1 MQLAE
6 AMFSRTRAAVLAALV
21 MAPEAELHGR
31 ELARRCGLDSAGV
44 LSELDLLEQLGVL
57 ASRRL
62 GRLRLFRL
70 DPRCPIAPELR
81 SIMRKTAGLRDV
93 LAGALEPLAPLIEL
107 AYVYGSM
114 ASGQPRPHSDVDVM
128 VVGRAGSMQ
137 LAEALEPLQQVL
149 GREVNASVYK
159 PAEYWKKI
167 ALGRGFPYTA
177 HSGPKI
183 MLLGEIDAT

>member
-6 AMFSRTRAAVLAALV
+6 TLLSRTRAAVLAALV

-44 LSELDLLEQLGVL
+44 LSELVMLEELGVL

-81 SIMRKTAGLRDV
+81 SMMRKTAGLADV
-93 LAGALEPLAPLIEL
+93 LASALRPLAPLIEL

-114 ASGQPRPHSDVDVM
+114 AADRPRPHSDVDVM
-128 VVGRAGSMQ
+128 VVGSASSMQ
-137 LAEALEPLQQVL
+137 VAEALEPLQQAL
-149 GREVNASVYK
+149 GREVNATVYRT
-159 PAEYWKKI
+159 AEYRKKI
-167 ALGRGFPYTA
+167 GLGRGFPYTA
-177 HSGPKI
+177 HTGPKI
-183 MLLGEIDAT
+183 LLLGEIDAT